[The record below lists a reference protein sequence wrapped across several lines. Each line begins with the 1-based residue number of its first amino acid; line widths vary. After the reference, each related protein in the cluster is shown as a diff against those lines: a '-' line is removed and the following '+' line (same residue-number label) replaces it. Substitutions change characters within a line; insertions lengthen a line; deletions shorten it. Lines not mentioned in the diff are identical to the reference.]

1 MIHGSNCVGGSRSHF
16 HAPAGQNNC
25 MHRCTD
31 SYTRREVDMKMKR
44 KDFEVGDLKGWV
56 WSLN

>member
-16 HAPAGQNNC
+16 HAPAGQNKC

-31 SYTRREVDMKMKR
+31 SYTRREVDMKMKW

-56 WSLN
+56 